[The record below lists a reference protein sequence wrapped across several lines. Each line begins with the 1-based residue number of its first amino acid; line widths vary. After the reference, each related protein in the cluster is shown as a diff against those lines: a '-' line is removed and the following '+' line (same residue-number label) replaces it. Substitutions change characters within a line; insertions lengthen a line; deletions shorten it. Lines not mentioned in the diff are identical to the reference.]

1 MNFSRLPKR
10 SSASIVQQMNTISTK
25 DMYRDFFAGKPLN
38 IPAGSDQR
46 SFDCEDQTK
55 VDWDSDSL
63 KDCDNLIEQHFM
75 REKFVEHF
83 NPKSPVAGSD
93 PVPVPEPVPD
103 PTPAPT
109 GPTE

>member
-1 MNFSRLPKR
+1 MNFSRLKKR
-10 SSASIVQQMNTISTK
+10 SSATIVQQMNTISTK

-55 VDWDSDSL
+55 IDWDADTLQDS
-63 KDCDNLIEQHFM
+63 DNLIEQHFM

-83 NPKSPVAGSD
+83 NPKSPASD
-93 PVPVPEPVPD
+93 PASAPD
-103 PTPAPT
+103 PAPAPT
-109 GPTE
+109 GPME